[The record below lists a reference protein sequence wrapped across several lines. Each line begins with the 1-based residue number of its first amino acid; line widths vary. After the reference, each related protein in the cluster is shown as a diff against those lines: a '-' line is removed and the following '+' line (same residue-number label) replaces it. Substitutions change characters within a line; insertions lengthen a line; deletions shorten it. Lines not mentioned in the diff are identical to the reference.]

1 MMNQYFGEMA
11 YATGW
16 KTKRTIELFGN
27 AYDITVK
34 IQAYDP
40 ADSISEEQDQS
51 CRAYIEN
58 EKESLACMEKLML
71 EYSAD
76 AENRFSPRRLLFD
89 TDGGCAL
96 FCNDA
101 EDADEGIAV
110 CILPD
115 QCMMDQSDYL

>member
-1 MMNQYFGEMA
+1 
-11 YATGW
+11 
-16 KTKRTIELFGN
+16 
-27 AYDITVK
+27 
-34 IQAYDP
+34 
-40 ADSISEEQDQS
+40 
-51 CRAYIEN
+51 
-58 EKESLACMEKLML
+58 MEKLML